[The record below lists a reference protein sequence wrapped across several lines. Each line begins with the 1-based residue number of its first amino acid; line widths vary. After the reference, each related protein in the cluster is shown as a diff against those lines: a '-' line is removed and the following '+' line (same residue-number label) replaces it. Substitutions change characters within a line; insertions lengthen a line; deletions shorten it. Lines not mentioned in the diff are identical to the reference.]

1 VADGTYEVKV
11 EASDASANPTGQ
23 GKTSS
28 RVSDPVV
35 VDTTAP
41 VIGDLKSSTIGR
53 DVSVEMK
60 VVDRTGVVTSASYAV
75 DSSSDWQTVLP
86 SDSIADS
93 PEESFRF
100 TIPGL
105 SPGQH
110 QVMLRALDKRGNPAF
125 QSMSVTVEK

>member
-1 VADGTYEVKV
+1 
-11 EASDASANPTGQ
+11 
-23 GKTSS
+23 
-28 RVSDPVV
+28 
-35 VDTTAP
+35 
-41 VIGDLKSSTIGR
+41 
-53 DVSVEMK
+53 
-60 VVDRTGVVTSASYAV
+60 V